1 MVLLVTGGTGFIGRE
16 LLKSMRANSIILLTR
31 ETERAKKTLKHVD
44 HGQIDY
50 ITSLDAL
57 DTLDH
62 VDAVIN
68 LAGEPIADKRWSK
81 SQKKIIC
88 DSRWSVTQQI
98 VDLIAASQTPP
109 HTFISGS
116 AVGYYGDQDQHSLD
130 ESFELTESL
139 KEHFSHQVCQRWEE
153 IAVQA
158 HSEQTRVCIVR
169 TGVVLGK
176 EGGALP
182 KMSLPFQYGVGGK
195 IGSGQQYL
203 PWIHLHDMV
212 QGLLFLLN
220 TPTAHGAFN
229 FNAPHPVSNAK
240 FSQLLARQLKRP
252 NLFFV
257 PAWAMK
263 LIMGESSSL
272 VLDSCRTRPKR
283 LTELGFN
290 FTYSRLEPA
299 LKQIYSS

>member
-31 ETERAKKTLKHVD
+31 DPEQAKLTLKHVD
-44 HGQIDY
+44 HGQINY
-50 ITSLDAL
+50 ITSLD
-57 DTLDH
+57 TLTNLNH

-68 LAGEPIADKRWSK
+68 LAGEPIANKRWTRA
-81 SQKKIIC
+81 QKKLIC
-88 DSRWSVTQQI
+88 DSRWNVTQHL
-98 VDLIAASQTPP
+98 VDLIEASEAPP

-116 AVGYYGDQDQHSLD
+116 AVGYYGDQQTHSLD
-130 ESFELTESL
+130 ESFNQTDSL
-139 KEHFSHQVCQRWEE
+139 KDQFSHQVCQRWED
-153 IAVQA
+153 IALQA
-158 HSEQTRVCIVR
+158 HTHQTRVCVVR

-176 EGGALP
+176 DGGALP
-182 KMSLPFQYGVGGK
+182 KMSLPFKLGVGGK
-195 IGSGQQYL
+195 IGHGQQFL

-212 QGLLFLLN
+212 QGILFLLD
-220 TPTAHGAFN
+220 TPSAQGAFN
-229 FNAPHPVSNAK
+229 FNAPHPVTNAE
-240 FSQLLARQLKRP
+240 FSQHLARRLRRP

-263 LIMGESSSL
+263 VIMGESSAL
-272 VLDSCRTRPKR
+272 VLDSCCSRPKK

-299 LKQIYSS
+299 LKQIYSL